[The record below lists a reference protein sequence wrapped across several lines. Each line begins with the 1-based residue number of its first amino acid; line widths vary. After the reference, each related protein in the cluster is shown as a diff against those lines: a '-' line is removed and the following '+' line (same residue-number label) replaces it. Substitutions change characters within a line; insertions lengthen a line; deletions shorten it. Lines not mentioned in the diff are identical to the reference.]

1 MFKVYLE
8 NGSMILT
15 LSEVVEL
22 TEATPAEVRK
32 IVTRGFIRLNGFEI
46 INLSKELV

>member
-1 MFKVYLE
+1 MYKVYLE
-8 NGSMILT
+8 NDFMILT

-32 IVTRGFIRLNGFEI
+32 IFLSRACTVNGFEI
-46 INLSKELV
+46 LNLSKEQV